1 MNGPNFGAKTYII
14 SKTMKIKFLSFIL
27 LACFAAF
34 IGCTDS
40 NDESARMGKM
50 SIRLTDAPFPH
61 DLVAEANVTIFKI
74 DARNIAME
82 SDTETEGKVADE
94 TGSSFTVLME
104 QEIEVNLLD
113 LTNGITETL
122 VDTEVPNGTYDLVRV
137 YVKGVNVVLTD
148 GTTYDLKVP
157 SGEQTGIK
165 VFIKPGITVAG
176 NLSADLLLDFDVSKS
191 FVAKGNIKDL
201 AGITGFNFKPVI
213 KACNLSTAGSLA
225 GMVTTLQEEVAV
237 GLEGAQ
243 VSIFAADTLNTTT
256 FTDGTGAYMV
266 MGLLSGDYDV
276 TVELDGYD
284 AQSVEDIE
292 IVAGNKSVQDF
303 ELNAAVTVEGN

>member
-1 MNGPNFGAKTYII
+1 
-14 SKTMKIKFLSFIL
+14 MKIKFLSFIL

-292 IVAGNKSVQDF
+292 IVAGNKTVQDF

>member
-1 MNGPNFGAKTYII
+1 
-14 SKTMKIKFLSFIL
+14 MKIKFLSFIL

-225 GMVTTLQEEVAV
+225 GMVTALQEEVAV

-292 IVAGNKSVQDF
+292 IVAGNKTVQDF

>member
-1 MNGPNFGAKTYII
+1 
-14 SKTMKIKFLSFIL
+14 MKIKFLSFIL

-34 IGCTDS
+34 IGCTDN
-40 NDESARMGKM
+40 NDESAKMGKM

-82 SDTETEGKVADE
+82 SDTETEGEMADE
-94 TGSSFTVLME
+94 TGSPFTVLME

-137 YVKGVNVVLTD
+137 YVKGINVVLTD

-191 FVAKGNIKDL
+191 FIAKGNIKDL

-243 VSIFAADTLNTTT
+243 VSVFAADTLNTTT
-256 FTDGTGAYMV
+256 FTDETGAYMV

-284 AQSVEDIE
+284 AQSAEDIE
-292 IVAGNKSVQDF
+292 IVAGNKTVQDF
-303 ELNAAVTVEGN
+303 ELNAAVTEEGN

>member
-1 MNGPNFGAKTYII
+1 MLNKK

-27 LACFAAF
+27 LACFATF

-40 NDESARMGKM
+40 NDESEKMGKM

-82 SDTETEGKVADE
+82 SDTETEGEMADE
-94 TGSSFTVLME
+94 TGSPFTVLME

-137 YVKGVNVVLTD
+137 YVKGINVVLTD

-191 FVAKGNIKDL
+191 FIAKGNIKDL

-256 FTDGTGAYMV
+256 FTDETGAYMV

-276 TVELDGYD
+276 TVELAGYD

-292 IVAGNKSVQDF
+292 IVAGNKTVQDF
-303 ELNAAVTVEGN
+303 ELNAAATE

>member
-1 MNGPNFGAKTYII
+1 MLNKK
-14 SKTMKIKFLSFIL
+14 SKIMKIKLLSFIL
-27 LACFAAF
+27 LASFAMF
-34 IGCTDS
+34 IGCTD
-40 NDESARMGKM
+40 NNHESAKMGKM
-50 SIRLTDAPFPH
+50 SIQLTDAPFPH

-74 DARNIAME
+74 DARNIEME
-82 SDTETEGKVADE
+82 SDTETEGEMADE
-94 TGSSFTVLME
+94 TGSPYSILME

-122 VDTEVPNGTYDLVRV
+122 VDTEVPVGTYDLVRV
-137 YVKGVNVVLTD
+137 YVKGINVVLTD

-191 FVAKGNIKDL
+191 FIAKGNINDL

-213 KACNLSTAGSLA
+213 KACNLSTSGSLA

-243 VSIFAADTLNTTT
+243 VSVFAADTLNTTT
-256 FTDGTGAYMV
+256 FTDETGAYMV

-276 TVELDGYD
+276 TVELDGYA
-284 AQSVEDIE
+284 AQSVEDLE
-292 IVAGNKSVQDF
+292 IIAGNKTVQDF
-303 ELNAAVTVEGN
+303 ELNAVATEEGN